1 MEMRKINKLF
11 AIVLCCVGAMS
22 LVSCID
28 SDDGIDSKTYQQYLT
43 SIAGNY
49 SGATS
54 DYRYENKLK
63 FYNDTITD
71 KNNPNKIDS
80 IMSVMGSVRM
90 DSSFVITGVQGKV
103 LALNFPDEYKD
114 LKEAIEKAPDQTIT
128 GKFVFASVGQT
139 SLMMLY
145 PEPIVYPELTYGGQ
159 THKNITINFWGPS
172 GGYFTNSSYIRVLEL
187 PVFMAYV
194 YEGDKKLFSI
204 CDDVNNP
211 SKAIYGQLFVTLSR

>member
-1 MEMRKINKLF
+1 MKRILTTIAAAALALTALAQAPDPAVRKVHIIFKTHLDIGF
-11 AIVLCCVGAMS
+11 TDLSSKVEQKY
-22 LVSCID
+22 ID
-28 SDDGIDSKTYQQYLT
+28 EFIPKALAVADELRK
-43 SIAGNY
+43 
-49 SGATS
+49 SGAEE
-54 DYRYENKLK
+54 RYVWTTGAWLVDAYLK
-63 FYNDTITD
+63 QAS
-71 KNNPNKIDS
+71 PEA
-80 IMSVMGSVRM
+80 V
-90 DSSFVITGVQGKV
+90 
-103 LALNFPDEYKD
+103 KD